1 MRFIFSVFIMK
12 NIIYKHGKLSIF
24 MILLGF
30 AFLLITDFILIKFR
44 NRNIFH
50 SLLFSGILLFR
61 GIAYPYGDMLTKQIF
76 KEDSFTAP
84 ENVQYFYWN
93 KRAYDN
99 YSDNSYSIFY
109 STFFIWYKSSF

>member
-1 MRFIFSVFIMK
+1 
-12 NIIYKHGKLSIF
+12 

-76 KEDSFTAP
+76 KEDSFIAP
-84 ENVQYFYWN
+84 ENVQF
-93 KRAYDN
+93 
-99 YSDNSYSIFY
+99 SIG
-109 STFFIWYKSSF
+109 IREQL